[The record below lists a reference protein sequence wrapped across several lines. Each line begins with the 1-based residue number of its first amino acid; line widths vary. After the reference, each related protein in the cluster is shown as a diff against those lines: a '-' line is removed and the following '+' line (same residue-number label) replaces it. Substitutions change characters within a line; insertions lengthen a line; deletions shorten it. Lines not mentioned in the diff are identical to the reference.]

1 MKKHFLLL
9 LMAFMSLTGWA
20 VDLVGSQFQ
29 IGNVTYSENFN
40 PVLVDDGIYVDGTD
54 YTIDL
59 TKWYTDEACTIQAK
73 DGEGTPYTISTL
85 PVAKYWVKITG
96 MGTYAGLTASSSF
109 NVIAIAATISFD
121 AAQTKEWNTEEPA
134 TYTYTL
140 TKKGNPWG
148 DADAATKLG
157 LTVGRVAGEDVATYN
172 YTFDW
177 TNKNYALTRPAANE
191 AVKFAI
197 TAKDLSASATITAL
211 KTTMVY
217 TGKNATGIYKVMDGT
232 TELVEGTD
240 WTMAATKD
248 VSAGNTPL
256 ITFAGNYTG
265 TKAPTTAFAI
275 TKAPITVSIDDIE
288 VTYNGADQK
297 DQTLSADLK
306 FNYSGIVGEDLAD
319 AATIKAAF
327 TAPTTVAVATAA
339 TNVGTYTLELSNDG
353 NTGIYENYEFK
364 TWVPGTLTINPKEV
378 KIKAADKTKNIGAAD
393 PTFTYVATPA
403 LVAGHEVTGITY
415 TRESGET
422 AGEYAITP
430 NLSAAKVIVTATSAD
445 VSSNY
450 DLKVDDT
457 KGVLTIGKAGIIV
470 LIKDAEKAYGAAD
483 PTFTYKAVGLAEGD
497 EDKLVVNITREKAG
511 TAEGEAVGSY
521 VLTATAANPDAT
533 KYSGVTIY
541 DGIFTINRAKLTFVI
556 PAQNIALGKTAAD
569 LVALKKNIT
578 VTGVNNSDDKASLY
592 DLGFGVGVSLDT
604 EDKTYNDETVDG
616 GLVATLTAA
625 AQVNYVVDD
634 ASDTYVDATSAAGKL
649 IVGTGTVAAITFN
662 SVDADYATITG
673 QAGETQDV
681 ALKIDNRTRE
691 VPAGTAHT
699 WAAQTWNAMVLP
711 FEVTVGELSAQLGYA
726 IVNRVNP
733 EKTTE
738 GNVVFKLEMDKI
750 PANEPFCVKTTD
762 AIADGTTINFI
773 GKKIVAP
780 GSEYPSVDAGQGYKF
795 VGVYKGFTIDKTKSL
810 FYFLRGD
817 NTKWA
822 NIGST
827 SANTWNMVP
836 FDAYIDQSGAASAR
850 ELTFTFEE
858 IDGTKTAI
866 KSVEVGMENS
876 SVKTGWY
883 TIGGVKLQGAP
894 TQKGIYIN
902 NGKKVIIK

>member
-1 MKKHFLLL
+1 
-9 LMAFMSLTGWA
+9 MAFMSLTGWA
-20 VDLVGSQFQ
+20 VDLDGSRFS
-29 IGNVTYSENFN
+29 ISNVTYSEAVV
-40 PVLVDDGIYVDGTD
+40 PTEVAASGYTLHTD
-54 YTIDL
+54 YEIDL
-59 TKWYTDEACTIQAK
+59 NTWYTDEACTIQAK
-73 DGEGTPYTISTL
+73 DGEGTPYTIDKL

-96 MGTYAGLTASSSF
+96 MGTYAGLEASASF

-140 TKKGNPWG
+140 TKKGAAWT

-157 LTVGRVAGEDVATYN
+157 LTVGRVAGESVAEYA

-177 TNKNYALTRPAANE
+177 TNKNYALTRSDAN
-191 AVKFAI
+191 KFQI

-248 VSAGNTPL
+248 VSTGNTPL

-265 TKAPTTAFAI
+265 TKSPTTAFAI

-288 VTYNGADQK
+288 VTYDGTDQK
-297 DQTLSADLK
+297 DQSASTKLK
-306 FNYSGIVGEDLAD
+306 FNYSGIVGDDVAD

-327 TAPTTVAVATAA
+327 TRPTTVAVATAA

-353 NTGIYENYEFK
+353 GTGTYTNYEFK
-364 TWVPGTLTINPKEV
+364 TWVPGTLTINPFEV
-378 KIKAADKTKNIGAAD
+378 KIKAADKSKNIGAAD

-521 VLTATAANPDAT
+521 TLTATAENPDAT

-541 DGIFTINRAKLTFVI
+541 DGIFTINKAKLTFVI
-556 PAQNIALGKTAAD
+556 PAQNIALGKKVAD
-569 LVALKKNIT
+569 LVPLKNNIT

-592 DLGFGVGVSLDT
+592 DLSFGVGVSLDG
-604 EDKTYNDETVDG
+604 EDKTDNNETVDG

-634 ASDTYVDATSAAGKL
+634 ASDTYVSATSAAGKL
-649 IVGTGTVAAITFN
+649 IVGDGTAAAVAFT
-662 SVDADYATITG
+662 SVDADYAIITG
-673 QAGETQDV
+673 QAGETQNV
-681 ALKIDNRTRE
+681 TLKIDNRTRE

-711 FEVTVGELSAQLGYA
+711 FEVTVAELSSQLGYA
-726 IVNRVNP
+726 IVNRVNS

-762 AIADGTTINFI
+762 AIADGVVTLAFAA
-773 GKKIVAP
+773 KKIVAP

-817 NTKWA
+817 NPNWA
-822 NIGST
+822 HIGTS

-858 IDGTKTAI
+858 IDGTTTAI
-866 KSVEVGMENS
+866 KAVDADVVSNRTIKE
-876 SVKTGWY
+876 GWY
-883 TIGGVKLQGAP
+883 TIGGMKLQSAP
-894 TQKGIYIN
+894 TQKGVYIN
-902 NGKKVIIK
+902 NGKKIIVK